1 MLNSI
6 AATLKRILSSGIVF
20 CHECAHVPSQGGK
33 VLELDVVEYCLV
45 GNEGDSGEQ
54 RIELAS
60 YGGDG
65 TVRFYCSFFLQQEVR
80 KVDRVACAC
89 C

>member
-1 MLNSI
+1 M
-6 AATLKRILSSGIVF
+6 
-20 CHECAHVPSQGGK
+20 
-33 VLELDVVEYCLV
+33 LELDVVEYCLL

-65 TVRFYCSFFLQQEVR
+65 TVRFYCRVFFHNKFENATRLRPPSADTYYIASLSDQHHH
-80 KVDRVACAC
+80 
-89 C
+89 